1 LLKTEERFM
10 DEHQLFDKSEKLQ
23 LEEIKFQPTMSTNP
37 EYLKK
42 LISRTFL
49 KKSKHAESRSL
60 AAKAKVAKR
69 KAKRKN

>member
-1 LLKTEERFM
+1 MINEQT
-10 DEHQLFDKSEKLQ
+10 DKQIKEMVENDLQ

-49 KKSKHAESRSL
+49 KKSKHAGSRSL

>member
-1 LLKTEERFM
+1 MINEQT
-10 DEHQLFDKSEKLQ
+10 DKQIKEMVENDLQ
-23 LEEIKFQPTMSTNP
+23 LEEIKFQPTMNTNP

-49 KKSKHAESRSL
+49 KKSKHAEARSL
-60 AAKAKVAKR
+60 AAKAKLAKR